1 MTDKEKTPEYSL
13 PETSVKTTSGR
24 NWTVPIIF
32 VVLVV
37 AAVIA
42 ILLLRSGGP
51 QEEKEKEAEI
61 KVSVKVAKA
70 ERTSITSTVHAVGTI
85 TPKQQATVSPK
96 ISAPIAAM
104 GLIKNK
110 AVKDGEVIAQLEAR
124 DLRAQRS
131 EAASALAEAQSNLR
145 GLSAGTI
152 PLGNAQAEKDL
163 RDAQANVDNTR
174 ATLERRR
181 VLFERGGISKKDLEA
196 SELAYTQALDAQ
208 RLAQQASELKTKVT
222 NATDRSQSEA
232 KVNQAEQRLA
242 NLDAQLSYATIRA
255 PFTGVITDQFQYKG
269 EFATAGAKL
278 VTIADMSEVIAK
290 APFADSVVAG
300 LKVGDEVT
308 VKPADLPDQDITGS
322 VTLISRSTDP
332 ANRTVEV
339 WVNLKNPYGRIRA
352 GSAADV
358 IITNK
363 SVDNAVVVPVSAV
376 TLDASNGNEGTVMV
390 VDDKSVAKSTKVT
403 IGIRNAESM
412 QILSGLEGGET
423 VVIEGNYALPDGTSV
438 EIATDDEKGDKE
450 AAGDDKKPADD
461 KKADDEKKPADDEKK
476 APEKAPAKKDDKADK
491 KDSGAK
497 KTDDSKSGAKK

>member
-1 MTDKEKTPEYSL
+1 MTDKEQKPEKVSQ
-13 PETSVKTTSGR
+13 ETIVVTNTRR

-37 AAVIA
+37 ASVIA

-51 QEEKEKEAEI
+51 AEEKEKEAEV

-70 ERTSITSTVHAVGTI
+70 ERTSISSTVHAVGTI
-85 TPKQQATVSPK
+85 TPREQATISPK
-96 ISAPIAAM
+96 ISAPIATM

-110 AVKDGEVIAQLEAR
+110 AVKEGDVIAQLEAR
-124 DLRAQRS
+124 DLRAQRA
-131 EAASALAEAQSNLR
+131 EAASALSEAQANLR

-181 VLFERGGISKKDLEA
+181 VLFERGGISKKDVEA
-196 SELAYTQALDAQ
+196 AELAYTQAQDAL
-208 RLAQQASELKTKVT
+208 RLAQQTAELKTKVT
-222 NATDRSQSEA
+222 NATDRSAAED
-232 KVNQAEQRLA
+232 KVRQAEQRLL

-269 EFATAGAKL
+269 EFAAAGTKL

-290 APFADSVVAG
+290 APFADTVVAG

-308 VKPADLPDQDITGS
+308 VKPADLGDEEITGS
-322 VTLISRSTDP
+322 VTLISRATDP

-423 VVIEGNYALPDGTSV
+423 VVIEGNYALPDGTHV
-438 EIATDDEKGDKE
+438 EIATDDEKGEKE
-450 AAGDDKKPADD
+450 SAGGEKKSGEDKKDE
-461 KKADDEKKPADDEKK
+461 DEKKPADEKKVPEKPADKKDEKS
-476 APEKAPAKKDDKADK
+476 EK

-497 KTDDSKSGAKK
+497 KAEDSKSGAKK